1 MADHMVNGIKVPFLP
16 VGGVEKLAKKS
27 SAVLPAERAFDT
39 LLQRELDNVRFSKHA
54 QQRLD
59 ERNIVLTDSDL
70 SQLQSAVS
78 KADAKGARESLV
90 LLRDMAFIVSVANR
104 TVVTAMDGESIHENV
119 FTNIDSAVVVQN
131 ENNK

>member
-1 MADHMVNGIKVPFLP
+1 MADNIVDGIKVPFLP
-16 VGGVEKLAKKS
+16 VGGVEKLRKKS
-27 SAVLPAERAFDT
+27 STALPADRAFDT
-39 LLQRELDNVRFSKHA
+39 LLQRELENVRFSKHA

-59 ERNIVLTDSDL
+59 ERNIVLTESDL
-70 SQLQSAVS
+70 SQLHSAVS

-90 LLRDMAFIVSVANR
+90 LLRDMAFIVSVENR

-131 ENNK
+131 NNNK